1 MGRQTPPI
9 PGLQHGTTD
18 ASSVPCSGSQS
29 SRPQGH
35 QGVGSVSPSLSPFCI
50 TPARP
55 PGMILGHVL
64 HLSPSFPGNPA
75 CVPRVNSR
83 GEKPGF
89 FSLHAVLGL
98 SLSLKNF
105 CDRKVDDSCSKTLGP
120 SRISRTACSPP
131 PGHLTCL
138 TAQVWAGSATAFRQ
152 VPAMR
157 IRPVRT
163 VLRELLI
170 CPLLALPS
178 PPRTN
183 VSRMVGYRAL
193 GPCFPADTPSKRQQT
208 G

>member
-1 MGRQTPPI
+1 MGATDAPPL
-9 PGLQHGTTD
+9 PGLQYGTTD

-29 SRPQGH
+29 RRAQGH
-35 QGVGSVSPSLSPFCI
+35 QGVGSVSPCLSPFCI

-55 PGMILGHVL
+55 PGMTLGHVP

-83 GEKPGF
+83 GEKSGF
-89 FSLHAVLGL
+89 LSLHAVLGL

-131 PGHLTCL
+131 PGHLTLL
-138 TAQVWAGSATAFRQ
+138 TAQVWAGSATAFRHVQ
-152 VPAMR
+152 AMR

-163 VLRELLI
+163 ASELRV
-170 CPLLALPS
+170 CPLPALPS
-178 PPRTN
+178 LRGL
-183 VSRMVGYRAL
+183 M
-193 GPCFPADTPSKRQQT
+193 PAGWWATELWGSLLPHRHSK
-208 G
+208 